1 MKTGLFAFALLLSLS
16 ASAQTRVSGYAPGQN
31 EEGVTY
37 FLPQTTLSITVV
49 AEKTV
54 FTPGDFCRY
63 AEKYLRLTGVS
74 AQAYEQWK
82 IKEIKVVP
90 VGTPDKDQ
98 AYTIELKDKT
108 VAPLVEL
115 TPDGIL
121 KAINTHNTLA
131 EGSGEE
137 PASETPQAPV
147 NPRDYMTEEILMAG
161 STAKMAELTAKEIY
175 NIRESKNS
183 LTRGQ
188 ADYMP
193 TDGESLKI
201 MLANLNRQET
211 ALLQLFEGT
220 TVTETKKF
228 NLTLLP
234 TGNIDK
240 EVLFRFSK
248 RLGVV
253 GANNLAG
260 EPVYVSLENR
270 NTVPMASPEEKAKKK
285 LEGVVYNV
293 PGKAH
298 VMVFQGKEKYYEG
311 ELPFAQ
317 FGNREIL
324 SKKLFDKKTTTQVM
338 FDPTTGGVLKITA
351 DEN

>member
-16 ASAQTRVSGYAPGQN
+16 AGAQTRVSNYAPGQN

-37 FLPQTTLSITVV
+37 FLPQTALHITVT
-49 AEKTV
+49 AEKTT

-63 AEKYLRLTGVS
+63 AEKYLRLTGIS
-74 AQAYEQWK
+74 SQAFERW
-82 IKEIKVVP
+82 EIKDVKVTP
-90 VGTPDKDQ
+90 VGQPNKEQ

-115 TPDGIL
+115 TSDGIL
-121 KAINTHNTLA
+121 KAINTHN
-131 EGSGEE
+131 
-137 PASETPQAPV
+137 PQEDKTDDQKVQAPEKPV
-147 NPRDYMTEEILMAG
+147 NPRDFMTEEILMAG
-161 STAKMAELTAKEIY
+161 STAKMAELTAREIY

-201 MLANLNRQET
+201 MLENLKKQEE

-220 TVTETKKF
+220 TVKETRKF
-228 NLTLLP
+228 NLTLVP
-234 TGNIDK
+234 TDNIDK
-240 EVLFRFSK
+240 QVLFRFSEK
-248 RLGVV
+248 LGIV

-260 EPVYVSLENR
+260 APVYVSLENLK
-270 NTVPMASPEEKAKKK
+270 TVPAPAPDEKAKKK
-285 LEGVVYNV
+285 LEGVVYTI
-293 PGKAH
+293 PGKARINI
-298 VMVFQGKEKYYEG
+298 FQNNKKYYES

-317 FGNREIL
+317 FGNQEIL
-324 SKKLFDKKTTTQVM
+324 NKKLFDKKTTTQVV
-338 FDPTTGGVLKITA
+338 FDPTTGGILKITA
-351 DEN
+351 DEPK

>member
-1 MKTGLFAFALLLSLS
+1 MKTGLFAFALLLSFS
-16 ASAQTRVSGYAPGQN
+16 AAGAQTRVSNYAPGQN

-37 FLPQTTLSITVV
+37 FLPQTTLHVTVT

-63 AEKYLRLTGVS
+63 AEKYLRLKGIST
-74 AQAYEQWK
+74 QAFERWK
-82 IKEIKVVP
+82 IKDVKVTP
-90 VGTPDKDQ
+90 IGTPDKDQ
-98 AYTIELKDKT
+98 AYTIELRDKT

-115 TPDGIL
+115 TADGIL
-121 KAINTHNTLA
+121 KAINTHAQADNKVHEEAPAPA
-131 EGSGEE
+131 EK
-137 PASETPQAPV
+137 PV

-201 MLANLNRQET
+201 MLSNLDKQER

-220 TVTETKKF
+220 TVTETRKF
-228 NLTLLP
+228 TLTLQP
-234 TGNIDK
+234 TGNMDK
-240 EVLFRFSK
+240 EVLFRFSQK
-248 RLGVV
+248 LGIV

-260 EPVYVSLENR
+260 EPVYVTLENL
-270 NTVPMASPEEKAKKK
+270 NTVPAPAPDEKAKKK

-293 PGKAH
+293 PGKAR
-298 VMVFQGKEKYYEG
+298 VEIFQGKEKYYEG
-311 ELPFAQ
+311 EIPFAQ
-317 FGNREIL
+317 FGNQEIL
-324 SKKLFDKKTTTQVM
+324 SKKLFDKKTTTQVL
-338 FDPTTGGVLKITA
+338 FDPTTGGVLKIST
-351 DEN
+351 EE

>member
-82 IKEIKVVP
+82 IKEVKVVP

-193 TDGESLKI
+193 TDG
-201 MLANLNRQET
+201 
-211 ALLQLFEGT
+211 
-220 TVTETKKF
+220 
-228 NLTLLP
+228 
-234 TGNIDK
+234 
-240 EVLFRFSK
+240 
-248 RLGVV
+248 
-253 GANNLAG
+253 
-260 EPVYVSLENR
+260 
-270 NTVPMASPEEKAKKK
+270 
-285 LEGVVYNV
+285 
-293 PGKAH
+293 
-298 VMVFQGKEKYYEG
+298 
-311 ELPFAQ
+311 
-317 FGNREIL
+317 
-324 SKKLFDKKTTTQVM
+324 
-338 FDPTTGGVLKITA
+338 
-351 DEN
+351 

>member
-82 IKEIKVVP
+82 IKEVKVVP

-201 MLANLNRQET
+201 MLANLNRQEA

-260 EPVYVSLENR
+260 EPVYVSLEIEIRFPWRLRRKRRRRSWKGWSTMSPEKLMSWCFREKR
-270 NTVPMASPEEKAKKK
+270 NTMKVSCLLRSSAIVKS
-285 LEGVVYNV
+285 
-293 PGKAH
+293 
-298 VMVFQGKEKYYEG
+298 
-311 ELPFAQ
+311 
-317 FGNREIL
+317 
-324 SKKLFDKKTTTQVM
+324 
-338 FDPTTGGVLKITA
+338 
-351 DEN
+351 

>member
-1 MKTGLFAFALLLSLS
+1 M
-16 ASAQTRVSGYAPGQN
+16 
-31 EEGVTY
+31 
-37 FLPQTTLSITVV
+37 
-49 AEKTV
+49 
-54 FTPGDFCRY
+54 
-63 AEKYLRLTGVS
+63 
-74 AQAYEQWK
+74 
-82 IKEIKVVP
+82 
-90 VGTPDKDQ
+90 
-98 AYTIELKDKT
+98 
-108 VAPLVEL
+108 
-115 TPDGIL
+115 
-121 KAINTHNTLA
+121 
-131 EGSGEE
+131 
-137 PASETPQAPV
+137 
-147 NPRDYMTEEILMAG
+147 
-161 STAKMAELTAKEIY
+161 
-175 NIRESKNS
+175 
-183 LTRGQ
+183 
-188 ADYMP
+188 
-193 TDGESLKI
+193 
-201 MLANLNRQET
+201 
-211 ALLQLFEGT
+211 
-220 TVTETKKF
+220 TETKKF

-298 VMVFQGKEKYYEG
+298 VTVFQGKEKYYEG